1 MGYLRQDSGAGWGT
15 GGARDSAGRRLH
27 SRYNPQAEAE
37 RYIDALALPQ
47 GIRYFILIEPGLGYT
62 IPVLARRFPGA
73 RILALHAEDPRLF
86 GPAYQGTGS
95 SVWSPESGAGLEDF
109 LEREIPDT
117 CASALRILE
126 WRPSLNYYG
135 EKYLEILSA
144 AAEFVKRS
152 DANSRTVR
160 NFGKRWFRNFL
171 RNLRLLG
178 SFPAFG
184 RFSLPALIAGAGPSL
199 EEAIPKIR
207 RLREEGCFII
217 APSSSVMA
225 LAAGGLAPDLIL
237 STDGGGWALL
247 HLYEC
252 LRGAAAAPV
261 IAASLGA
268 ALPSQCGGLPLLP
281 LSDGSLWQRLVLET
295 LEAPYFALPQRGTVT
310 ASALDLAFALGLKEA
325 CLAGM
330 DLDIRDIRSHARP
343 YSFDRLLAGQACRFR
358 PEYSQAFTRS
368 FGINGGGSH
377 RIYASWFKGQIQS
390 WKGRLY
396 TLGNNNPAF
405 RELKP
410 WRASPLDPSG
420 GSGGEPEFRLI
431 TRPVPD
437 NPAGIALNCLLTAL
451 EDPRIAGPL
460 YRELAP
466 LLLPDSAPAL
476 ETPASE
482 PLPGGQP
489 GIRAGGVYA
498 GGIRADGVHTGGV
511 RALAL
516 EMERLA
522 RPYPERNHG

>member
-1 MGYLRQDSGAGWGT
+1 MGCPRQESGK
-15 GGARDSAGRRLH
+15 RLH

-47 GIRYFILIEPGLGYT
+47 GIRYFILVEPGLGYT

-73 RILALHAEDPRLF
+73 RILALHAEDPRLS

-95 SVWSPESGAGLEDF
+95 SVWSPESGVGLEEF

-117 CASALRILE
+117 PASALRILE

-135 EKYLEILSA
+135 ERYLKILSA

-178 SFPAFG
+178 NFPAFE
-184 RFSLPALIAGAGPSL
+184 RLSLPALITGAGPSR
-199 EEAIPKIR
+199 EEAIPQIR

-225 LAAGGLAPDLIL
+225 LAAGGLVPDLIL

-252 LRGAAAAPV
+252 LRGAAPV

-295 LEAPYFALPQRGTVT
+295 LGTPRLALPQRGTVT
-310 ASALDLAFALGLKEA
+310 ASALDLAFALGAKEA

-330 DLDIRDIRSHARP
+330 DLGIRDIRSHARP

-358 PEYSQAFTRS
+358 PEYSQAFT
-368 FGINGGGSH
+368 
-377 RIYASWFKGQIQS
+377 
-390 WKGRLY
+390 
-396 TLGNNNPAF
+396 
-405 RELKP
+405 
-410 WRASPLDPSG
+410 
-420 GSGGEPEFRLI
+420 
-431 TRPVPD
+431 
-437 NPAGIALNCLLTAL
+437 
-451 EDPRIAGPL
+451 
-460 YRELAP
+460 
-466 LLLPDSAPAL
+466 
-476 ETPASE
+476 
-482 PLPGGQP
+482 
-489 GIRAGGVYA
+489 
-498 GGIRADGVHTGGV
+498 
-511 RALAL
+511 
-516 EMERLA
+516 
-522 RPYPERNHG
+522 